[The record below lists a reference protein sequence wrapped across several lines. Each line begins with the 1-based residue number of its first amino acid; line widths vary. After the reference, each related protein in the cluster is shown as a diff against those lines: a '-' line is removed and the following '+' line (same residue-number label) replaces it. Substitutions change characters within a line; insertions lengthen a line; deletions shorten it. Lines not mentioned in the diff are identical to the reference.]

1 MNAPIPFEKHR
12 FRSAAEHYRKGRP
25 AYAPALFERVAERVG
40 LTRAHAVLDLGCGPG
55 QLALGFAPFAGSV
68 TAIDPEPEMLRIAAA
83 DAAEAGHGIRFI
95 EGSSYDIGPA
105 LGQFRLTAIGRAFHW
120 MDRADTLQRLDG
132 MTGDGGAL
140 ALFGDRHPELE
151 ENAWR
156 AVYNAVLDSYSAEDS
171 ARRQRKGADWTAHE
185 SVLLASPFSQLER
198 IGVIESRR
206 TPVAHIEDR
215 LLSLSSVSRD
225 KIGAR
230 ADDMIAELRAKLAPF
245 VVDGALLEVVESQAL
260 IAMRPPPQ
268 P

>member
-25 AYAPALFERVAERVG
+25 PYATALFDRVAGRVG
-40 LTRAHAVLDLGCGPG
+40 LTRDHAVLDLGCGPG
-55 QLALGFAPFAGSV
+55 QLALGFARLAGTV
-68 TAIDPEPEMLRIAAA
+68 TAIDPESEMLRIAAA
-83 DAAEAGHGIRFI
+83 DAATAGYEIRFI

-105 LGQFRLTAIGRAFHW
+105 LGCFRLTTIGRAFHW

-132 MTGDGGAL
+132 MIEPGGAL
-140 ALFGDRHPELE
+140 ALFADRHPVVP

-156 AVYNAVLDSYSAEDS
+156 KVYNAVLDSHSAEDS
-171 ARRQRKGADWTAHE
+171 ARRQRKAAEWPAHE
-185 SVLLASPFSQLER
+185 TVLLASPFSQLER

-206 TPVAHIEDR
+206 TPVAHIKDR

-230 ADDMIAELRAKLAPF
+230 ADAMIAELTEKLTPF
-245 VVDGALLEVVESQAL
+245 VTDGTVAEVVESEAL